1 MLLNIRYNNYNMD
14 YEEKKRRI
22 AESKTGKF
30 TAEFNTSYDT
40 LAQLAQIEWNLDSL
54 IFQVNHARSNNGYS
68 DEGVPFY
75 VLMDDLFQ
83 FVKIYRRRLR
93 NCMWGM
99 LQEKEKK
106 EWWGKLK
113 PLYKQWKEKKKGY
126 FPTGLFDLIEEY
138 VEWLGEQKQQ
148 KLRLGIPLK
157 KEYST
162 KEKLNRV

>member
-1 MLLNIRYNNYNMD
+1 ME
-14 YEEKKRRI
+14 YEEKKRRL
-22 AESKTGKF
+22 ADNKTGKF

-54 IFQVNHARSNNGYS
+54 IFKTNHARSNNGYS
-68 DEGVPFY
+68 EDGIPFY
-75 VLMDDLFQ
+75 VLIDDLVQ
-83 FVKIYRRRLR
+83 MVKIYRRRLR

-99 LQEKEKK
+99 LQDKEKQD
-106 EWWGKLK
+106 WWNNIK
-113 PLYKQWKEKKKGY
+113 PLYEGWKKKKKKY
-126 FPTGLFDLIEEY
+126 FPTSLFEWIEDY

-162 KEKLNRV
+162 KEKLDRV